1 MCGPVSPSCRCDGA
15 LMQRWRISFRTLL
28 LQPWVRRALVF
39 AASWLLRG
47 LFATLRPVF
56 LQDAMLRQLLADKK
70 QPLLFAVWH
79 GRMLYLLQVYRR
91 YRPERITVLVSQSK
105 DGELISLLL
114 EHFGVDATRGSSS
127 RGGALGVLELM
138 HKATE
143 GYQVVAIT
151 PDGPRGP
158 RYVVQPGI
166 IAVASRSGALII
178 PITYNAQ
185 WKKVCASWDQFL
197 IPLPFSRIVV
207 MCGAPIAV
215 PPQADATTLHEKQ
228 HELEKSLQHIT
239 ALADGYF

>member
-1 MCGPVSPSCRCDGA
+1 MHCLVS
-15 LMQRWRISFRTLL
+15 
-28 LQPWVRRALVF
+28 

-56 LQDAMLRQLLADKK
+56 LQHEMLEQLLANKK

-79 GRMLYLLQVYRR
+79 GRMLYLLQVYRH

-105 DGELISLLL
+105 DGDLISLLL
-114 EHFGVDATRGSSS
+114 KQFGIDATRGSSS
-127 RGGALGVLELM
+127 RGGALGLLELM
-138 HKATE
+138 HKATA

-158 RYVVQPGI
+158 RYTVQPGI
-166 IAVASRSGALII
+166 IAVASKSGAPIV
-178 PITYNAQ
+178 PITYGAR

-207 MCGAPIAV
+207 VCGEPIAV
-215 PPQADATTLHEKQ
+215 PAQADTTTLHEKQ
-228 HELEKSLQHIT
+228 HELEKSLRHIT
-239 ALADGYF
+239 ALADGYFAGSASGDVLL

>member
-1 MCGPVSPSCRCDGA
+1 MQPRRVSFRA
-15 LMQRWRISFRTLL
+15 LLEQRWAMH
-28 LQPWVRRALVF
+28 WLVS

-56 LQDAMLRQLLADKK
+56 LQNEMLEQLLANKK

-79 GRMLYLLQVYRR
+79 GRMLYILQVYRH

-105 DGELISLLL
+105 DGDLISLLL
-114 EHFGVDATRGSSS
+114 KQFGVDATRGSSS
-127 RGGALGVLELM
+127 RGGALGLLELTR
-138 HKATE
+138 KATA

-158 RYVVQPGI
+158 RYTVQPGI
-166 IAVASRSGALII
+166 IAVASKSGAPIV
-178 PITYNAQ
+178 PITYSAR

-207 MCGAPIAV
+207 VCGEPIAV
-215 PPQADATTLHEKQ
+215 PAQADTTTLHEKQ
-228 HELEKSLQHIT
+228 HELERSLRHIT

>member
-1 MCGPVSPSCRCDGA
+1 MR
-15 LMQRWRISFRTLL
+15 RWRVSFRALL
-28 LQPWVRRALVF
+28 QQPWVMRCLVY

-47 LFATLRPVF
+47 LFVTLRPVF
-56 LQDAMLRQLLADKK
+56 LQDEMLTQLLANKQ

-79 GRMLYLLQVYRR
+79 GRMLYILQVYRR

-114 EHFGVDATRGSSS
+114 KQFGVDATRGSSS
-127 RGGALGVLELM
+127 RGGALGLLELM

-158 RYVVQPGI
+158 RYTVQPGI
-166 IAVASRSGALII
+166 IAVASRSGALIV
-178 PITYNAQ
+178 PITYSAR

-197 IPLPFSRIVV
+197 IPWPFSRIVV
-207 MCGAPIAV
+207 MCGEPIAV
-215 PPQADATTLHEKQ
+215 PAQADATTLHEKQ
-228 HELEKSLQHIT
+228 HELERSLRHIT
-239 ALADGYF
+239 ALADGYFAP